1 MPPSSRPGDKVTG
14 HLVKEGAPLEMPPF
28 KRQGADSRKL
38 SGEPVYGP
46 LSASSYRSF
55 SPPTAG
61 NLSWSSPKRVRLA
74 DSRES
79 QPGSMTWSCCLCHIR
94 PPSGSVT
101 RLLAADLTLLI
112 YVSEHA
118 ILFFLSFPVKF
129 GDAGDFLTLLVA
141 R

>member
-61 NLSWSSPKRVRLA
+61 NLSWSSPKRARLA
-74 DSRES
+74 DSRKS

-94 PPSGSVT
+94 PSSGSVT
-101 RLLAADLTLLI
+101 QLLATDLALLI
-112 YVSEHA
+112 LCLRRCNF
-118 ILFFLSFPVKF
+118 IFSFPVKF
-129 GDAGDFLTLLVA
+129 GEAGDFLTLLVA
-141 R
+141 L